1 MLLRPSTCKSKY
13 KYKLSAHRSKDA
25 LGARTGVTVDLVD
38 VAWRLQDDK
47 RGDILAAGKRTSL
60 SIKGE

>member
-1 MLLRPSTCKSKY
+1 MHWEP
-13 KYKLSAHRSKDA
+13 
-25 LGARTGVTVDLVD
+25 RTGATIDLVD

-60 SIKGE
+60 SIEGE